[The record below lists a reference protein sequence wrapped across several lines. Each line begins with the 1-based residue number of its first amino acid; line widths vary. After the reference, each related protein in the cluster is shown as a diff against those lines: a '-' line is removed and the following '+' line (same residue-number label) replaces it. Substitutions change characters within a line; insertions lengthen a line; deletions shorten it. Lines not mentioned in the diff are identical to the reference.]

1 VDIELV
7 RVEPDGLLVYRIS
20 GGMYSATA
28 LRTCLDEQLGTK
40 VIERG
45 PR

>member
-20 GGMYSATA
+20 GGMYSATV
-28 LRTCLDEQLGTK
+28 LRTCLDEKLGTK